1 MLRTILVDDEPL
13 SLEALSFLLN
23 KNENIELIGKYTDPL
38 EALANIKETKPELV
52 FLDIQ
57 MPELD
62 GISAAQKIMNL
73 GLKIHIVF
81 TTAFDQ
87 YAVKAFEMNE
97 VDDYIVKPFSENRL
111 RLTVDR
117 ITQRLQ
123 NTRGKQNSA
132 KQITNKIAV
141 WSNNSIILLAPE
153 TIQYFTMDGKKVI
166 ARTTGDVYECNASL
180 TDLEYNLEN
189 KGFFRCHKGFLINTE
204 YIDKIFPW
212 VHSTYMIK
220 LKENN
225 TQIPVSRHYAK
236 KLRDMLGI

>member
-38 EALANIKETKPELV
+38 EALENIKEAKPELV

-141 WSNNSIILLAPE
+141 WSENSIILLAPE

-166 ARTTGDVYECNASL
+166 THTTGDVYECNASL
-180 TDLEYNLEN
+180 TDLEHNLEN

-220 LKENN
+220 LKEND